1 MPEKRSAKIDLS
13 KPPRIVSAGR
23 STHGDR
29 PVERYVL
36 DEIWCLHWYRYR
48 FTLEI
53 DGRPH
58 RVGSGTVSLLR
69 PGLRLVYR
77 YPRAGCRHQFC
88 LFTLPGGG
96 VAPAKW
102 SAHYPVLTDGSA
114 LSPEFFRL
122 FDRVVD
128 ERVSRPSRAKAA
140 LWEMLWELTDA
151 GHAEGAAAQ
160 GPAEV
165 TALQIRTRL
174 NEPLRVADLAE
185 EVGLSHN
192 QLTRLFRARYGQ
204 TVVGYLQEQRMATAE
219 RMLCETRL
227 PMKMIAAA
235 IGLDA
240 QQFNKAVRRG
250 LGASPTA
257 VRERGRGGE
266 LSDRRGA

>member
-1 MPEKRSAKIDLS
+1 M
-13 KPPRIVSAGR
+13 IVSAGR

-29 PVERYVL
+29 PVERYLL
-36 DEIWCLHWYRYR
+36 DEVWCLHRYRYR
-48 FTLEI
+48 FTLEV
-53 DGRPH
+53 DGWAQ
-58 RVGSGTVSLLR
+58 RVEPGTVSLLR

-77 YPRAGCRHQFC
+77 YPRGGCRHQFC
-88 LFTLPGGG
+88 LFTLPGGE
-96 VAPAKW
+96 VLDAAW
-102 SAHYPVLTDGSA
+102 AARYPVLTDGAA
-114 LSPEFFRL
+114 LSPDFFRL
-122 FDRVVD
+122 FDRASD
-128 ERVSRPSRAKAA
+128 EWVSRPARARAA
-140 LWEMLWELTDA
+140 LWEMLWQLTDE
-151 GHAEGAAAQ
+151 GHAEGVAAQ
-160 GPAEV
+160 GPAEMA
-165 TALQIRTRL
+165 ALQVRTRL

-204 TVVGYLQEQRMATAE
+204 TVVGYIQEQRMAAAE

-257 VRERGRGGE
+257 VRERGRREG
-266 LSDRRGA
+266 